1 MLRQKEFGVL
11 SGSEYFFGTIAMQ
24 KQALFYS
31 VHMCG
36 HYYCDKRYRIDR
48 QGLDYLM
55 LMLVENGTM
64 ELQFHEKTITAHS
77 GDILLFDGNDYHA
90 YHTPEY
96 VEFYWVHFSGVN
108 SLELYQHL
116 TRENG
121 GVLYAAPKHAKAA
134 AQIRTLVR
142 QFANH
147 QLVNEAEHARLLYSA
162 LCYLA
167 ARPSAE
173 YHELASDDPVQQAV
187 SYIQLH
193 LGEDLRL
200 KQLAKQVHLS
210 PSHLIRLFRARLH
223 YSPHE
228 FIICMRMDRAKY
240 LLKSTDL
247 PIKAIG
253 AEVGYRTEAS
263 FTGAFT
269 DKIGVSPRKFR
280 ELPLG

>member
-11 SGSEYFFGTIAMQ
+11 SGSEYFFGTLAMQ

-48 QGLDYLM
+48 QGLDCLM

-96 VEFYWVHFSGVN
+96 VEFYWMHFSGVN

-121 GVLYAAPKHAKAA
+121 GVLYAAQKHAKAA

-173 YHELASDDPVQQAV
+173 YHELTSDDPVQQAV

-193 LGEDLRL
+193 
-200 KQLAKQVHLS
+200 
-210 PSHLIRLFRARLH
+210 F
-223 YSPHE
+223 
-228 FIICMRMDRAKY
+228 
-240 LLKSTDL
+240 
-247 PIKAIG
+247 
-253 AEVGYRTEAS
+253 
-263 FTGAFT
+263 
-269 DKIGVSPRKFR
+269 
-280 ELPLG
+280 

>member
-36 HYYCDKRYRIDR
+36 HYYCDKRYSIDR
-48 QGLDYLM
+48 QDLGCFM
-55 LMLVENGTM
+55 LMLIEKGTM
-64 ELQFHEKTITAHS
+64 DLQYHGKTVTAHP
-77 GDILLFDGNDYHA
+77 GDILLFDGNDHHV
-90 YHTPEY
+90 YHTAEY

-121 GVLYAAPKHAKAA
+121 GVLYTGQKHARSA

-147 QLVNEAEHARLLYSA
+147 QLVNETEHSRLLYNA
-162 LCYLA
+162 LCYLTVNQEA
-167 ARPSAE
+167 DYTDLPN
-173 YHELASDDPVQQAV
+173 DDPVQQAV
-187 SYIQLH
+187 AYIQMH
-193 LGEDLRL
+193 LGDDLRL

-240 LLKSTDL
+240 LLKSTEL

-280 ELPLG
+280 EFPLG